1 MSEDRND
8 AQPASGDGIDEA
20 KRQSIDDA
28 IARLPHLLRH
38 IFFSHR
44 LDGRSYEDIAEE
56 LGVTVEDVIRLMA
69 KALTNIRLN
78 LDHPWRCWWR
88 RRRR

>member
-1 MSEDRND
+1 MNAGHD
-8 AQPASGDGIDEA
+8 IDEA
-20 KRQSIDDA
+20 KRQRIDDA
-28 IARLPHLLRH
+28 IARLPPLLRYV
-38 IFFSHR
+38 FFSHR
-44 LDGRSYEDIAEE
+44 LDGRSYDEIADE
-56 LGVTVEDVIRLMA
+56 LGVTVEDVICLMA